1 MAQIAAQYPNLQGLF
16 GASSLFPLEY
26 GLQQQESAQ
35 KSTELNQQQA
45 LQDML
50 FQQQNDPLKL
60 QRASLENQGLEAGLP
75 GLWANSGM
83 LQDKAAVSRGSLGEQ
98 IAGAQSSLKAK
109 ASQDEIAQL
118 HSHAEK
124 MAMSQ
129 DPQEAAV
136 GMELLKH
143 TKDFMLPEAKQ
154 NAQQE
159 RMLAQIR
166 AQGEQQRLT
175 QAQAIESGKYRQGGG
190 AGSGPQDIWQAMSMG
205 KMGFEKG
212 AMALYAQAQQAY
224 QAGDAQTAAQL
235 MEMANQANQMY
246 IQGRQAGANANQEGK
261 VDISK
266 MGVQTKSAPPVQNF
280 QPTGRVSTTGENT
293 PENAERIRIVQRE
306 YDSAT
311 NPQDKAALG
320 RELER
325 LRSSKPVSQLPQ
337 GYTPQKALDE
347 AKKAIAGGRDRNAVI
362 QRLKQMGVNPEGL

>member
-16 GASSLFPLEY
+16 GPSSLFPLEY
-26 GLQQQESAQ
+26 GLQQQEAAQ

-50 FQQQNDPLKL
+50 FQQQNDPMKL
-60 QRASLENQGLEAGLP
+60 QQHALENQGLEAGLP
-75 GLWANSGM
+75 GIFANSGM

-98 IAGAQSSLKAK
+98 IAGARSGLQAK
-109 ASQDEIAQL
+109 ASQDEISQL

-175 QAQAIESGKYRQGGG
+175 QGQAIASGKYTQGG

-224 QAGDAQTAAQL
+224 QAGDAQTGAQL
-235 MEMANQANQMY
+235 MEMANQANNMY
-246 IQGRQAGANANQEGK
+246 IQGRQASANASQDGK
-261 VDISK
+261 VDVSK
-266 MGVQTKSAPPVQNF
+266 MGVQTRAAVPVQGF
-280 QPTGRVSTTGENT
+280 QAPQGGVS
-293 PENAERIRIVQRE
+293 
-306 YDSAT
+306 
-311 NPQDKAALG
+311 PQQIQQDISGGAQFSSPAVEAAVRAKG
-320 RELER
+320 GVPAN
-325 LRSSKPVSQLPQ
+325 KPQNLSQLQQLYP
-337 GYTPQKALDE
+337 GVSPEKLRE
-347 AKKAIAGGRDRNAVI
+347 AYKK
-362 QRLKQMGVNPEGL
+362 KFGVDIK